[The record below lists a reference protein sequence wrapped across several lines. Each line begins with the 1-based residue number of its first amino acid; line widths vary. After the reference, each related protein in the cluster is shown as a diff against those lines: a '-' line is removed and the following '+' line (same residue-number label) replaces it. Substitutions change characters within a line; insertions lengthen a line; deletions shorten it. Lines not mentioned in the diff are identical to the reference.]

1 MTHPAEGRGV
11 LAMWND
17 CRPGDEADFEDWYA
31 TEHIHERLAVPG
43 FLTGRRYLS
52 LAGSP
57 AYLTFYE
64 TSSPDILV
72 SAPYLARLDDPTPWT
87 RRVMS
92 GSLIN
97 MSRTL
102 CRQTRVVGA
111 ARGGW
116 AITARLAHV
125 PPSAPLDA
133 MLDDV
138 MRATRAIRAA
148 LWLRADVARPTQTEE
163 QRLRG
168 GDGEIEAAILVEAGS
183 AHAAA
188 DIAGWLARCGPEGAA
203 VGVYRLA
210 SALDRRDV
218 AP

>member
-1 MTHPAEGRGV
+1 MTHPADGRGV

-43 FLTGRRYLS
+43 FLTGRRYHSLS
-52 LAGSP
+52 GAPGYLTVYETVSP
-57 AYLTFYE
+57 AT
-64 TSSPDILV
+64 LV

-92 GSLIN
+92 GMLTN

-102 CRQTRVVGA
+102 CRQARVIGS

-116 AITARLAHV
+116 AITARWTAQ
-125 PPSAPLDA
+125 PSTPVESTLDG
-133 MLDDV
+133 L
-138 MRATRAIRAA
+138 MRATRAVRVA
-148 LWLRADVARPTQTEE
+148 LWLRADVARPDQTEE

-168 GDGEIEAAILVEAGS
+168 GDGEIAAAVLAEAG
-183 AHAAA
+183 APHVAA
-188 DIAGWLARCGPEGAA
+188 DIAAWLARHGPEDASI
-203 VGVYRLA
+203 GVYRLA
-210 SALDRRDV
+210 SALDRRDL